1 MHLVVS
7 TLDPSATGGVSRSIT
22 VTCVEGCRFVMA
34 SAVDNPKTPAP
45 MMITVFGNDVWEDI
59 VAREAAIRIVSGG
72 FSVWSKITLQLS
84 S

>member
-1 MHLVVS
+1 
-7 TLDPSATGGVSRSIT
+7 
-22 VTCVEGCRFVMA
+22 MA